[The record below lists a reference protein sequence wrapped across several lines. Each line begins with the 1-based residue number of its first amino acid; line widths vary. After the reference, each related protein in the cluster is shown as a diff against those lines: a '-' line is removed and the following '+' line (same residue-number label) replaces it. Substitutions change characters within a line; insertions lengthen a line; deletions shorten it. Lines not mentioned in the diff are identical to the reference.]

1 MHVVGDAYK
10 SEGGT
15 AWADSSDSRLK
26 NELGDITNSLSL
38 VENLRPIKYE
48 WNDTR
53 KKLMGEDPGVKF
65 GFIAQEMI
73 NVLPELIPGKDAN
86 GYYNYNPSGI
96 EAILVAAI
104 KELKAQNDALELRLK
119 ALEGK

>member
-1 MHVVGDAYK
+1 MTVAGSVGK
-10 SEGGT
+10 STGGT
-15 AWADSSDSRLK
+15 AWVDNSDSRLK
-26 NELGDITNSLSL
+26 NELGNITNALDL
-38 VENLRPIKYE
+38 VEKLRPIKYE

-73 NVLPELIPGKDAN
+73 NVIPELIPGKDAN
-86 GYYNYNPSGI
+86 GYYNYNPSGF

-104 KELKAQNDALELRLK
+104 KELKAQNDALEVRLK
-119 ALEGK
+119 MLEGK